1 MFRKPS
7 GRQFGMAETCAL
19 RVMKAFSIIRFLL
32 LLPLG
37 FAFAPITFKPI
48 IREWSHAQF
57 VDRRG
62 DYAEGELLVKVQPGA
77 SPKFSA
83 LEEIGPK
90 RFERIGSKRYW
101 SPSGLSWQRLHL
113 PRGMSMAE
121 GISAYH
127 NL

>member
-48 IREWSHAQF
+48 IREGSRAQF
-57 VDRRG
+57 VDRG
-62 DYAEGELLVKVQPGA
+62 YYVEGELLVKVQRA
-77 SPKFSA
+77 SPKFSG

-90 RFERIGSKRYW
+90 RFEGIGSKKNW

-113 PRGMSMAE
+113 PRGMSMLE
-121 GISAYH
+121 GI
-127 NL
+127 